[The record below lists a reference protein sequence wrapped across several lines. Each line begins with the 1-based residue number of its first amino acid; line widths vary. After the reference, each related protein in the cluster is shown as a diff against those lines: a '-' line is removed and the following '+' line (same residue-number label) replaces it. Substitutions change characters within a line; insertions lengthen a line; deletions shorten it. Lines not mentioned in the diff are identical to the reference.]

1 MGRKGESNRQ
11 RIVEA
16 ADRLFYRRGYNQ
28 TSFQDISDETGIPR
42 GNFYYYFKTKD
53 DILDAVVDAR
63 IAELESWLKHCESE
77 TEDPRE
83 RVLLFISII
92 DQKQADTLQSGCPV
106 GTLKSELAKDTPE
119 LQQKATRAF
128 SLFRDW
134 LKQQFAALGLSDV
147 DNLSMDLLARM
158 QGIALLACAFKDSDF
173 IQRSHNELREWV
185 MQRTSS

>member
-63 IAELESWLKHCESE
+63 IAELESWLKYCENE
-77 TEDPRE
+77 TNDPRE
-83 RVLLFISII
+83 RVLLFVSVI
-92 DQKQADTLQSGCPV
+92 DEKQSDTLQSGCPV
-106 GTLKSELAKDTPE
+106 GTLNSELAKDSPD
-119 LQQKATRAF
+119 LQEKATRAF
-128 SLFRDW
+128 VLFRDW
-134 LKQQFAALGLSDV
+134 LKQQFTTMGLSDV
-147 DNLSMDLLARM
+147 ENLAMDLLARL
-158 QGIALLACAFKDSDF
+158 QGIALLACAFKDRDF
-173 IQRSHNELREWV
+173 IERSHRELRDWV
-185 MQRTSS
+185 IQRTSS